1 MGLRQLPSGTWQ
13 YREQIDGK
21 RYEVTFP
28 KKPTKRQIDDAIF
41 EKRKAHPK
49 ITSTDT
55 FKQGALAYIESKDHI
70 LSPSTINSYYSL
82 IRNLSD
88 DFLALRI
95 ADIETLDI
103 QREINTYAEKRS
115 PKSVKN
121 ASGFITVVMH
131 SYRPDM
137 FINTKLPQNIKKE
150 ILIPTDAEVEQIV
163 AELKDTPYE
172 AATLLCMMGL
182 RRSEAISITADDIK
196 KVGSDYFLNIDKGTV
211 VNAHGEYVTKTTK
224 TVSSTRTIFLPPY
237 LAELILRQGKAYEG
251 FPNSILRNLKR
262 IQKRLGI
269 KETSLH
275 ALRHYYVSHAHAL
288 GIPDATIAKSVGHK
302 NISTTQAIYT
312 HAKTDMQLS
321 YEKKATPF

>member
-1 MGLRQLPSGTWQ
+1 MALRQLPSGSWLLQ
-13 YREQIDGK
+13 KQIDGK
-21 RYEVTFP
+21 RYNITFP
-28 KKPTKRQIDDAIF
+28 KKPTKREIEDALF
-41 EKRKAHPK
+41 ERRKSHPK

-55 FKQGALAYIESKDHI
+55 FKDGALAYIESKDHI
-70 LSPSTINSYYSL
+70 LSPSTIASYHSL

-88 DFLALRI
+88 AFLALRI

-103 QREINTYAEKRS
+103 QREINTYAETRS

-137 FINTKLPQNIKKE
+137 FINTKLPQSVKKE
-150 ILIPTDAEVEQIV
+150 TLIPTDEEAMQIIN
-163 AELKDTPYE
+163 ELKDTPYE

-182 RRSEAISITADDIK
+182 RRSEAISVTADDIHK
-196 KVGSDYFLNIDKGTV
+196 SGSDYFLTIDKGTV
-211 VNAHGEYVTKTTK
+211 TNGHGEYVTKTTK
-224 TVSSTRTIFLPPY
+224 TVSSTRTIYLPPY
-237 LAELILRQGKAYEG
+237 LAELIIRQGKAYEG

-269 KETSLH
+269 NVTSLH

-312 HAKTDMQLS
+312 HAKTEMQLS
-321 YEKKATPF
+321 YEKKASLF